1 MQLYKET
8 VFIAVGT
15 IVAVAAGIF
24 LTQQPK
30 KQTQATVDG
39 KTPLPVLVGKETLK
53 QKRAELLTEQA
64 SEQQA
69 SKQTDSQA
77 KQLDPFAAV
86 LQKPKS
92 NVRKEE
98 SKCPKN

>member
-15 IVAVAAGIF
+15 IVAIAAGIF

-39 KTPLPVLVGKETLK
+39 KTPLPVLVGKETLE

-64 SEQQA
+64 SERQA
-69 SKQTDSQA
+69 SEQTDSQA
-77 KQLDPFAAV
+77 KPLDPFAAV

>member
-15 IVAVAAGIF
+15 IVAIAAGIF

-64 SEQQA
+64 TEQA

-92 NVRKEE
+92 NVRNEE